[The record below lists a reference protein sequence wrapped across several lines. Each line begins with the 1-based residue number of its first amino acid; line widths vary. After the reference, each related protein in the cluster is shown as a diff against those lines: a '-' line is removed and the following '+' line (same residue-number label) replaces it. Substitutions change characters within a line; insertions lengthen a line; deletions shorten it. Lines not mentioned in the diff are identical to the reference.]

1 MSALSNRDP
10 KVRGAARGTL
20 ITVLVIL
27 AILLGAVLWL
37 RGPGPMEF
45 APGQKVALAE
55 YHAADP
61 TGVPAALK
69 DATQI
74 ARGEY
79 LARAA
84 DCMVCH
90 TSQDARPYA
99 GGYAFNLP
107 FGTLYSTN
115 ITPDKET
122 GIGNYTDAQF
132 LAALRRGVRDDGARL
147 YPAMPF
153 TSYTFLTDAD
163 ALAIKA
169 YLFSL
174 APVYAPSRADTL
186 SFPFNQRWLLGIWS
200 WLFNPDQRFQ
210 ANPAQSPEWNRGAY
224 VSEALA
230 HCGECHTP
238 RNVAFALENRKK
250 FSGAVTDGWRAYN
263 ITSDPG
269 TGIGAWHEDVFV
281 YLSKGH
287 ATGHGTAAGPMG
299 EAVDESFSSMVP
311 EDVRAVV
318 TYVRSIPAV
327 ASPDLPATL
336 ARPADSS
343 HKIGPVTVDSRGKEV
358 FEGACASCH
367 DWSGVSPISAFA
379 TLTGARAV
387 NDPSATNVAQIV
399 ISGTRRITPPDILSM
414 PAFGSIY
421 SDAEI
426 AAVANYVTARFG
438 AKGSSIGEHEVASL
452 RKQVAQ

>member
-1 MSALSNRDP
+1 MSALRNRDR
-10 KVRGAARGTL
+10 KVSGAARGTL
-20 ITVLVIL
+20 ITILLIL
-27 AILLGAVLWL
+27 AIALGAVVWL

-90 TSQDARPYA
+90 TSQDGKPYA
-99 GGYAFNLP
+99 GGFAFNLP

-132 LAALRRGVRDDGARL
+132 LLALRRGVRSDGARL

-174 APVYAPSRADTL
+174 APLQAPTKADTL

-210 ANPAQSPEWNRGAY
+210 ANLAQTPEWNRGAY

-238 RNVAFALENRKK
+238 RNLAFALNNRKK
-250 FSGAVTDGWRAYN
+250 FSGAVTAGWRAYN

-269 TGIGAWHEDVFV
+269 TGIGAWHDDVFV

-287 ATGHGTAAGPMG
+287 AMGHGTAAGPMG
-299 EAVDESFSSMVP
+299 EAVDESFSHMAP
-311 EDVRAVV
+311 EDIRAVV
-318 TYVRSIPAV
+318 IYLHSIPAV
-327 ASPDLPATL
+327 ASSDLPATL
-336 ARPADSS
+336 ATPADSS
-343 HKIGPVTVDSRGKEV
+343 HKVGPVTVDSRGKEV

-367 DWSGVSPISAFA
+367 DWSGVSPIADFA
-379 TLTGARAV
+379 TLTGSRAM

-399 ISGTRRITPPDILSM
+399 ISGTKRITPPNAVSM
-414 PAFGSIY
+414 PAFGTTY

-438 AKGSSIGEHEVASL
+438 AKGSSIGEHDVAYL

>member
-1 MSALSNRDP
+1 MSALGNRDP
-10 KVRGAARGTL
+10 KVSGAARGTL
-20 ITVLVIL
+20 ITVLVIV
-27 AILLGAVLWL
+27 AIVLGAVVWL

-90 TSQDARPYA
+90 TSQDGKPYA
-99 GGYAFNLP
+99 GGFAFNLP
-107 FGTLYSTN
+107 VGTLYSTN

-132 LAALRRGVRDDGARL
+132 LGALRRGVRDDGARL

-153 TSYTFLTDAD
+153 ASYTFLTDAD

-174 APVYAPSRADTL
+174 APLHAPTRADTL

-238 RNVAFALENRKK
+238 RNVALALNNRKK
-250 FSGAVTDGWRAYN
+250 FSGAVTAGWRAYN

-269 TGIGAWHEDVFV
+269 TGIGAWREDVFV

-287 ATGHGTAAGPMG
+287 ALGHGTAAGPMG
-299 EAVDESFSSMVP
+299 EAVDGSFSYLAP
-311 EDVRAVV
+311 EDIRAVV
-318 TYVRSIPAV
+318 TYLRTIPAV
-327 ASPDLPATL
+327 ASSDLPATL
-336 ARPADSS
+336 APPADSS
-343 HKIGPVTVDSRGKEV
+343 YKIGPLTVDSRGKEV

-367 DWSGVSPISAFA
+367 SWSGVSPISAFA

-414 PAFGSIY
+414 PAFGSAY

-438 AKGSSIGEHEVASL
+438 AKGSSIGEHEVADL